1 MANASLR
8 TCYHLKRRKE
18 KKKKKR
24 FRAQTGLPRL
34 VLVQLTVSEATE
46 LQELKV
52 NRYPHSF
59 SFVKIVKS
67 LPNILQVVQLQA
79 SLNLQGRRCII
90 VDLLFQGF
98 DKCSILC
105 C

>member
-1 MANASLR
+1 MLSPE
-8 TCYHLKRRKE
+8 TKKG
-18 KKKKKR
+18 KKKKKK

-34 VLVQLTVSEATE
+34 VLVQLTVSAATE

-59 SFVKIVKS
+59 SFVRIVKS

-79 SLNLQGRRCII
+79 SLNLQGRRSII